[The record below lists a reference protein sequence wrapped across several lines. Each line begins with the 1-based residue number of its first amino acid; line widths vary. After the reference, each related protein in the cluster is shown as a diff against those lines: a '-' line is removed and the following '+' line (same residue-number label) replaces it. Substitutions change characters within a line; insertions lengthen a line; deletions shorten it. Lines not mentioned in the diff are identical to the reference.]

1 MRKRRYKYDIDYKRG
16 RPQIKQGS
24 DFYLPNYLYKY
35 YSLNEKNVDAVIS
48 RKIYVSSPHQL
59 NDLFDS
65 LFLRINYSVSKKE
78 EYKSVVE
85 AVGLEFDNHLFEN
98 SEEYREKLRNTLFA
112 VWDSATGIIS
122 TTDNSLND
130 LMWAH
135 YTNNEGF
142 VIQLDYKKFPENFG
156 SPIPISYLYNKEF
169 SEKNNYNPL
178 EELFNN
184 TLSKKHI
191 WQYENEYR
199 LIVFSKTHNYFLTD
213 GPFSNV
219 KHQEYEKDSR
229 LQEYPAECV
238 NKIILGF
245 NFFKPLMIGNKK
257 YDFNKPEGLIRKTL
271 IDWSMKNN
279 IELEIIIIDHRQMQ
293 LKSSKFQLIM
303 KNELE
308 FELKYEFEKN

>member
-1 MRKRRYKYDIDYKRG
+1 MRKRRYKYHIDHESEHL
-16 RPQIKQGS
+16 QIKQNS
-24 DFYLPNYLYKY
+24 DFNLPNYLYKY
-35 YSLNEKNVDAVIS
+35 YSLNEKNVGAVIS

-65 LFLRINYSVSKKE
+65 LFLRINYNVSKKE
-78 EYKSVVE
+78 EYKFFVE
-85 AVGLEFDNHLFEN
+85 AVGLEFDNHQFEN
-98 SEEYREKLRNTLFA
+98 SEEYRKKLRNTFFA
-112 VWDSATGIIS
+112 VWNSVTGIIS

-142 VIQLDYKKFPENFG
+142 VIELDYKKFPKNFG
-156 SPIPISYLYNKEF
+156 SPVPISYLHNNEF
-169 SEKNNYNPL
+169 SEKNNYNLL

-191 WQYENEYR
+191 WHYENEYR
-199 LIVFSKTHNYFLTD
+199 LIVSSKTHSHFLTD

-219 KHQEYEKDSR
+219 EYQEYEKDNR

-245 NFFKPLMIGNKK
+245 NFFKPLIIGYDK
-257 YDFNKPEGLIRKTL
+257 YDFNKPEGLIRKAL

-279 IELEIIIIDHRQMQ
+279 IELEIIIIDHSQMQ

-308 FELKYEFEKN
+308 FELKF